1 MINTKRQIWPMPK
14 KPKPIV
20 FIGSGGIV
28 RSAHI
33 PAYLEQGYQ
42 LAGTYDVNPAT
53 AHVLAK
59 KFKITKVF
67 ESLAE
72 VAKEKGVVFDI
83 AVPADQIINVLKYLP
98 NRSIVL
104 IQKPMG
110 RDLREASRILKLCKE
125 KKLIAAVN
133 FQLRFAPNMLALQ
146 HKLANQKLGN
156 IVDVEV
162 RTRTNTPWSAWKFLR
177 GIPRLEILYHSIHY
191 IDLLRA
197 CFGEPQKIW
206 ASADGDAIFKGYADT
221 RTMVYLLFK
230 GGIRASI
237 ITAHSHDFDAM
248 AKSSHVLVEGTKA
261 AMIAKMGVN
270 LNYPYGEPDTLEICQ
285 RSGTWKP
292 IALKGSW
299 FPQAFSGT
307 MSNLQRF
314 ASGEDPILHTA
325 VSDAWKTMAVVEACY
340 ASSAKNKKFK

>member
-1 MINTKRQIWPMPK
+1 MINTKRQTWPMPK

-28 RSAHI
+28 RSAHL
-33 PAYLEQGYQ
+33 PAYLQQGYQ
-42 LAGTYDVNPAT
+42 IAGTFDVNPAT
-53 AHVLAK
+53 AHALAK
-59 KFKITKVF
+59 EFSIPKVF
-67 ESLAE
+67 ESLEE
-72 VAKEKGVVFDI
+72 VSIEKGVVFDI

-110 RDLREASRILKLCKE
+110 RNLREASQILKLCKE

-146 HKLANQKLGN
+146 HKLANQKLGK

-197 CFGEPQKIW
+197 CFGEPKKIW
-206 ASADGDAIFKGYADT
+206 ASADEDALFKGYADT
-221 RTMVYLLFK
+221 RTMVHLFFE

-237 ITAHSHDFDAM
+237 ITAHSHDFVNK
-248 AKSSHVLVEGTKA
+248 AKSSHVLVEGSKA

-270 LNYPYGEPDTLEICQ
+270 LNYPHGEPDSLDFCQ

-292 IALKGSW
+292 IPLKGSW
-299 FPQAFSGT
+299 FPQAFAGT

-314 ASGEDPILHTA
+314 ATGEDSILYTA

-340 ASSAKNKKFK
+340 ASSAKNKK